1 MSNRVERRMEDDPE
15 HDEADNGQ
23 LEEVKVGCSPGLGD
37 LAHGTTGS
45 RKGWGSAAQYVE
57 H

>member
-1 MSNRVERRMEDDPE
+1 MEDDPE
-15 HDEADNGQ
+15 RDEADNGQ

-45 RKGWGSAAQYVE
+45 RKGWGSAAQYVRTLKQLKQNQ
-57 H
+57 